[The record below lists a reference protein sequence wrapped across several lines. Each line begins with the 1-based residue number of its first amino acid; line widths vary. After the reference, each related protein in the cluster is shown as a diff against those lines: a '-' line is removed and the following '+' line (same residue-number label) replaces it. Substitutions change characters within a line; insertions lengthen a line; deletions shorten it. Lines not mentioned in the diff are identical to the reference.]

1 MRGREDGYVLA
12 VVLVFAAALMVL
24 LAAFGPL
31 SVANMNQA
39 VRQERETQAHYLAR
53 SGASALASAIM
64 DNPGLA
70 EELLQQGDA
79 GSGQL
84 GAGNFSVEL
93 EELDEDRIVIHST
106 GTVRGEDSR
115 VSLVLNRVDADYM
128 ERIFDRAIFCSSDL
142 DISHNNTQIHG
153 SVESTGRIIG
163 NPYGYPHSGYEKI
176 EYSNRSY
183 PPPLFP
189 GDIERNNNV
198 WDIGNSTGWLYD
210 DAYYKTISIG
220 PNGTLKVD
228 TGTGESSRIVRLVV
242 EKLECKGYLE
252 VTGEGRLLL
261 FVINEAELQTPHGYI
276 DGSERRLIT
285 FLNDGATFQII
296 ANSNFAGYVYGPGAS
311 VGIQSHG
318 TVYGAI
324 IGKNVVRMVGTGQS
338 VHGKVFFE
346 DLMEEDDLARYF
358 KSKSKYSI
366 GYWIR

>member
-1 MRGREDGYVLA
+1 MQGREDGYVLA

-31 SVANMNQA
+31 SIANLDQA

-53 SGASALASAIM
+53 SGAAALASAIM
-64 DNPGLA
+64 KNSDLA
-70 EELLQQGDA
+70 QELLQQDTA

-84 GAGNFSVEL
+84 GAGTFSLEL

-106 GTVRGEDSR
+106 GTVRGEESR

-128 ERIFDRAIFCSSDL
+128 ERIFDRAIFCNGDL
-142 DISHNNTQIHG
+142 DISHNNTEIHG

-210 DAYYKTISIG
+210 DAYYKTINVG

-242 EKLECKGYLE
+242 ERLECKGFLE

-261 FVINEAELQTPHGYI
+261 FVINHAELQTPHSYV
-276 DGSERRLIT
+276 DGSEKRLIT
-285 FLNDGATFQII
+285 FLNDGATLQII
-296 ANSNFAGYVYGPGAS
+296 AHGKYAGYIYGPGGT
-311 VGIQSHG
+311 VGIQSDG

-324 IGKNVVRMVGTGQS
+324 IAKEVVRMVGSRQS
-338 VHGKVFFE
+338 VHGKVFYE
-346 DLMEEDDLARYF
+346 DLMEEDELTRYF
-358 KSKSKYSI
+358 RSKSKYTI